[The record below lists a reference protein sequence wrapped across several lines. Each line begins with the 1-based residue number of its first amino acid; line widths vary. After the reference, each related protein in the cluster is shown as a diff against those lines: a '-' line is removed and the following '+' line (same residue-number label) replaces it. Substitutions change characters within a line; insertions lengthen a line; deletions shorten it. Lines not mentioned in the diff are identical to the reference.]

1 MQQLELQWLGP
12 GDIFCELESLLV
24 VWWFIKVHERCLFK
38 HFCTY
43 VLETLQRLTKY
54 GVFSFLMLSQI
65 WGKKLKALYFIM
77 YMREGIFF
85 IDFTAHLGLG
95 FSTLLLQYYSVL
107 CRPSDHTV
115 GRPRAEMRTWYG
127 RSRRKD
133 SNHYRP
139 PHLLKELRE

>member
-1 MQQLELQWLGP
+1 
-12 GDIFCELESLLV
+12 
-24 VWWFIKVHERCLFK
+24 
-38 HFCTY
+38 
-43 VLETLQRLTKY
+43 
-54 GVFSFLMLSQI
+54 
-65 WGKKLKALYFIM
+65 
-77 YMREGIFF
+77 MREEIKGTVLYSVYEGKNFF

-95 FSTLLLQYYSVL
+95 FSTLLVQYYSVI